1 MFHKQDHQAQT
12 AFILAT
18 LDDLV
23 PQDHYLRDIATY
35 VDFDFIYDLVARPFM
50 IQRMVAPA

>member
-1 MFHKQDHQAQT
+1 MLHKQDKQAQT

-23 PQDHYLRDIATY
+23 PQDHYLRGIAHF
-35 VDFDFIYDLVARPFM
+35 VDFM
-50 IQRMVAPA
+50 